1 LVGQKAG
8 FMWTT
13 QKDACGAYEL
23 PRATAVTDLLTQKRE
38 GAGSAGAKPERRA
51 L

>member
-1 LVGQKAG
+1 LVGQKTG
-8 FMWTT
+8 FKKML
-13 QKDACGAYEL
+13 CVAYEL